1 MRLRLLLCT
10 VCCITLAA
18 CAPRGSGATSRFSP
32 EEVLQKA
39 ADATQTLESAQYTVQ
54 GSFDAAI
61 DAQLAEGTV
70 RMDGSLHDAG
80 EQLHFRMDVMA
91 NIRDGK
97 EEYTAQ
103 ANLEVSLL
111 SRDEVY
117 MNVHSLSSEP
127 PNAIFRS
134 EVLRNLTDRWWL
146 LPPGDT
152 PPEAVGMPPA
162 PRLLRMQSE
171 VVTVA
176 KDRGMETIDG
186 KEAYHYDVTLDT
198 EKLMG
203 YLSTLAA
210 ERGEAFDVTDVKE
223 DLSGITASGELWI
236 DAETFYM
243 RKISWNVQQIPIKGG
258 GTASASVTITFRN
271 HNAAPA
277 LEPPFEAKPFTPAI
291 FFSLPD
297 DALFPEE
304 IPAGGGANIDDA
316 NIQDILRSL
325 E

>member
-1 MRLRLLLCT
+1 MRLRLLFCT

-18 CAPRGSGATSRFSP
+18 CLSQNGSARLSP

-39 ADATQTLESAQYTVQ
+39 ADATQTLRSAQYVAQ
-54 GSFDAAI
+54 GNFDAAL
-61 DAQLAEGTV
+61 DAWLAEGTV
-70 RMDGSLHDAG
+70 RMNGSLNDAG
-80 EQLHFRMDVMA
+80 EQLHFQVDVMA

-103 ANLEVSLL
+103 GNLEVSLL

-127 PNAIFRS
+127 PNAIFRP

-152 PPEAVGMPPA
+152 PPEAVGMTPD
-162 PRLLRMQSE
+162 PRLLQIQSQ
-171 VVTVA
+171 VVTVS
-176 KDRGMETIDG
+176 KNRGMETIEG
-186 KEAYHYDVTLDT
+186 RETYHYDVTLDP
-198 EKLMG
+198 EKLLE

-210 ERGEAFDVTDVKE
+210 ERGEAFDAAKVRQ
-223 DLSGITASGELWI
+223 DLSGIKASGELWI
-236 DAETFYM
+236 DAGTFYM
-243 RKISWNVQQIPIKGG
+243 QKISWNVQQIPIEGG

-271 HNAAPA
+271 HNTAPD
-277 LEPPFEAKPFTPAI
+277 LEPPAGAMPFSPAI
-291 FFSLPD
+291 FFTLPD
-297 DALFPEE
+297 DAIFPEE
-304 IPAGGGANIDDA
+304 IPAGGATGLDEANIE
-316 NIQDILRSL
+316 DILRSL